1 MRMTMKKLPRRF
13 LAESSAERL
22 VIRRD
27 SRTGK
32 IVVDNIVSPSGDLV
46 VKGGPITGG
55 RTHQVLMPL
64 GRTKLLRKKLDGLV
78 ELMRLEPP
86 A

>member
-1 MRMTMKKLPRRF
+1 MRMAMKKLPRRF
-13 LAESSAERL
+13 SAESSAEQL

-32 IVVDNIVSPSGDLV
+32 IVVGNIVSPSGGVV

-55 RTHQVLMPL
+55 STHQVLMPL

-78 ELMRLEPP
+78 GLMRLEIP

>member
-1 MRMTMKKLPRRF
+1 MRMAMKKLPRRF
-13 LAESSAERL
+13 LAESSAEQL

-32 IVVDNIVSPSGDLV
+32 IVVDNIVSPSGSVV

-55 RTHQVLMPL
+55 ITHQVLMPP

-78 ELMRLEPP
+78 GLMKLEPS